1 MELLKSHWIRF
12 VYCLISIAIV
22 WTALLQQEIVVGSP
36 TSLNNFS
43 YVGTVIT
50 IVALIISISEVLHS
64 VRYSRSISAEANRVL
79 KDAKAV
85 EGASAVS
92 ECLATLN
99 ETAGYVDTENYQ
111 LALKCYQ
118 HFRILFAKIP
128 GTGQEFERI
137 DNILGETEN
146 AIRKGIFT
154 SASARLEK
162 STRIFIHHNLEN
174 IKENLEKV
182 NPARGRQYVTA

>member
-12 VYCLISIAIV
+12 VYCLTSIAIV
-22 WTALLQQEIVVGSP
+22 WAALLQQEIVVASP
-36 TSLNNFS
+36 TYLNNFS

-50 IVALIISISEVLHS
+50 IVALIISIAEVLHS
-64 VRYSRSISAEANRVL
+64 VRYSRSISAEAKKVL
-79 KDAKAV
+79 KEAKAV

-99 ETAGYVDTENYQ
+99 EAAGYVDTENYL

-137 DNILGETEN
+137 DKILGETEI
-146 AIRKGIFT
+146 AIRRGVFA
-154 SASARLEK
+154 SASAPLEK
-162 STRIFIHHNLEN
+162 PTRFLIHHNLEN

>member
-12 VYCLISIAIV
+12 VYCLMSIAIV
-22 WTALLQQEIVVGSP
+22 WTAFLQQEIVVASP

-64 VRYSRSISAEANRVL
+64 VRYSRSISAEAKKVL
-79 KDAKAV
+79 KEAKAV

-99 ETAGYVDTENYQ
+99 EAAGYVDTENYP

-137 DNILGETEN
+137 DNILGETEIT
-146 AIRKGIFT
+146 IRKGVFAT
-154 SASARLEK
+154 ANAPLEK
-162 STRIFIHHNLEN
+162 PIRILLHHNLEN

-182 NPARGRQYVTA
+182 NPARGRQYATA

>member
-1 MELLKSHWIRF
+1 MKLLRSHWIRF

-22 WTALLQQEIVVGSP
+22 WAALLQQEIVVGSP
-36 TSLNNFS
+36 TTLNNFS
-43 YVGTVIT
+43 YIGTVIT

-64 VRYSRSISAEANRVL
+64 VRYSRSINAEANRIL

-85 EGASAVS
+85 EGAPAVS
-92 ECLATLN
+92 ECIATLN
-99 ETAGYVDTENYQ
+99 EAAGYVDTENYS

-137 DNILGETEN
+137 DNILGETEIT
-146 AIRKGIFT
+146 IRKGVFA
-154 SASARLEK
+154 SASAPLEK
-162 STRIFIHHNLEN
+162 PTRFLIHHNLEN

-182 NPARGRQYVTA
+182 NPARGRQYATA

>member
-1 MELLKSHWIRF
+1 M
-12 VYCLISIAIV
+12 SIAIV
-22 WTALLQQEIVVGSP
+22 WTALLQQEIVVASP

-64 VRYSRSISAEANRVL
+64 VRYSRSISAEAKKVL
-79 KDAKAV
+79 KEAKAV

-99 ETAGYVDTENYQ
+99 EAAGYVDTENYP

-137 DNILGETEN
+137 DNILGETEIT
-146 AIRKGIFT
+146 IRKGVFAT
-154 SASARLEK
+154 ANAPLEK
-162 STRIFIHHNLEN
+162 PIRILLHHNLEN

-182 NPARGRQYVTA
+182 NPARGRQYATA

>member
-12 VYCLISIAIV
+12 VYCFISTVIV
-22 WTALLQQEIVVGSP
+22 WAALLKQEIVVGSP
-36 TSLNNFS
+36 TTLNNFS

-64 VRYSRSISAEANRVL
+64 VRYSRSISAEAKKVL
-79 KDAKAV
+79 KEAKAV

-99 ETAGYVDTENYQ
+99 ETAGYMDTENYQ

-137 DNILGETEN
+137 DNILGETET
-146 AIRKGIFT
+146 AVRKGIFT
-154 SASARLEK
+154 SASAPLEK
-162 STRIFIHHNLEN
+162 TTRILIHHNLEN

>member
-12 VYCLISIAIV
+12 VYCLMSIAIV
-22 WTALLQQEIVVGSP
+22 WTALLQQEIVVASP

-64 VRYSRSISAEANRVL
+64 VRYSRSISAEAKKVL
-79 KDAKAV
+79 KEAKAV

-92 ECLATLN
+92 ECLATFN
-99 ETAGYVDTENYQ
+99 EAAGYVDTENYP

-137 DNILGETEN
+137 DNILGETEIT
-146 AIRKGIFT
+146 IRKGVFAT
-154 SASARLEK
+154 ANAPLEK
-162 STRIFIHHNLEN
+162 PIRILLHHNLEN

-182 NPARGRQYVTA
+182 NPARGRQYATA

>member
-12 VYCLISIAIV
+12 VYCLMSIAIV
-22 WTALLQQEIVVGSP
+22 WTALLQQEIVVASP

-50 IVALIISISEVLHS
+50 IVALIISIAEVLHS
-64 VRYSRSISAEANRVL
+64 VRYSRSISAEAKKVL
-79 KDAKAV
+79 QEAKAV

-99 ETAGYVDTENYQ
+99 EAAGYVDTENYP
-111 LALKCYQ
+111 LALKRYQ

-137 DNILGETEN
+137 DNILGETEIT
-146 AIRKGIFT
+146 IRKGVFAT
-154 SASARLEK
+154 ANAPLEK
-162 STRIFIHHNLEN
+162 PIRILLHHNLEN

-182 NPARGRQYVTA
+182 NPARGRQYATA

>member
-1 MELLKSHWIRF
+1 MKLLRSHWIRF

-22 WTALLQQEIVVGSP
+22 WAALLQQEIVVGSP
-36 TSLNNFS
+36 TTLNNFS
-43 YVGTVIT
+43 YIGTVIT
-50 IVALIISISEVLHS
+50 VVALIISISEVLHS
-64 VRYSRSISAEANRVL
+64 VRYSRSISAEANRIL

-92 ECLATLN
+92 ECIATLN
-99 ETAGYVDTENYQ
+99 EAAGYVDTENYP

-128 GTGQEFERI
+128 GTSQEFERI
-137 DNILGETEN
+137 DNILGETEIT
-146 AIRKGIFT
+146 IRKGVFAT
-154 SASARLEK
+154 ANAPLEK
-162 STRIFIHHNLEN
+162 PIRILLHHNLEN

-182 NPARGRQYVTA
+182 NPARGRQYATA

>member
-1 MELLKSHWIRF
+1 MERLKSHWIRF

-36 TSLNNFS
+36 ASLNNFS
-43 YVGTVIT
+43 YIGTVIT

-64 VRYSRSISAEANRVL
+64 VRYSRSISAEASRVL

-85 EGASAVS
+85 EAASAVS

-99 ETAGYVDTENYQ
+99 EAAGYVDTENYP

-118 HFRILFAKIP
+118 HFRILIAKIP
-128 GTGQEFERI
+128 GTGQAFDRI
-137 DNILGETEN
+137 DNILGETEI
-146 AIRKGIFT
+146 AIRKGIFAT
-154 SASARLEK
+154 ANAPLEK
-162 STRIFIHHNLEN
+162 PFRVLIHHNLEN
-174 IKENLEKV
+174 IKVNLEKV
-182 NPARGRQYVTA
+182 NPARGRKYATA